1 MEIKELKDYQ
11 KELEANINNEDST
24 FDWLDRETMA
34 NLLELIDAEIT
45 SVRVRLARLLM
56 GEG

>member
-34 NLLELIDAEIT
+34 NLLELIDAEI
-45 SVRVRLARLLM
+45 ARQTVTRADK
-56 GEG
+56 GR